1 MINETLDIYCKVN
14 KSGKILN
21 LVSVNSTQYDWNESN
36 NHDNESVDVI
46 KVADLSVI
54 KLINNS
60 NPNYNDLIKWTIIVS
75 NNGPN
80 AATGVVVNDLLPNA
94 VEYISSNPSK
104 VYNPV
109 SGIWDIGNLDVGEKL
124 QLDIV
129 SKIVKTGNIT
139 NVVKV
144 RGNEKDSNLTNNNY
158 EKSINVKPAADL
170 AIEKSVSKQEV
181 KLGDLITYL
190 IEITNNGP
198 DNAENIKVNELLN
211 SNLKLISFETTKR

>member
-1 MINETLDIYCKVN
+1 MNNRTPDFGEIIKWSVVVSNNGPDVATNVQVKDLLDEGLIFVKSSLTKGNYDVESGIWTIDSLAPMINETLDIYCKVN

-104 VYNPV
+104 GVYNPV
-109 SGIWDIGNLDVGEKL
+109 SGIWDIGNLDVGEEL

-144 RGNEKDSNLTNNNY
+144 RGNEKT
-158 EKSINVKPAADL
+158 I
-170 AIEKSVSKQEV
+170 I
-181 KLGDLITYL
+181 
-190 IEITNNGP
+190 
-198 DNAENIKVNELLN
+198 
-211 SNLKLISFETTKR
+211 

>member
-1 MINETLDIYCKVN
+1 MCIRDR
-14 KSGKILN
+14 
-21 LVSVNSTQYDWNESN
+21 YDWNESN
-36 NHDNESVDVI
+36 NQDNESVDVI

-54 KLINNS
+54 KLINNL

-104 VYNPV
+104 GVYNPV
-109 SGIWDIGNLDVGEKL
+109 SGIWDIGNLDVGEEL

-144 RGNEKDSNLTNNNY
+144 RGNEKDNNLTNNNY

-198 DNAENIKVNELLN
+198 DL
-211 SNLKLISFETTKR
+211 SLIHI